1 MKRSMRTMFSPQEND
16 IYTSFIKKIKY
27 HMKTLKIFAM
37 MIMIFVSTGM
47 LCVAQHTEV
56 TIVVK
61 GITEAKGKI
70 MVAAGDKSKQSEMVY
85 DMVEVTSTDN
95 ITCTLK
101 NVPVGTC
108 DLFVFQDL
116 NDNYQ
121 LDMDENKIPVEPCYN
136 KEKVKIK
143 EEGTTIEV
151 KLLNVKEMM
160 GK

>member
-1 MKRSMRTMFSPQEND
+1 
-16 IYTSFIKKIKY
+16 
-27 HMKTLKIFAM
+27 MKTLKVFTM
-37 MIMIFVSTGM
+37 MIMILVSTSM
-47 LCVAQHTEV
+47 LCIAQHTDV
-56 TIVVK
+56 TVVVK

-70 MVAAGDKSKQSEMVY
+70 MIAAGDKSKQSGMAY
-85 DMVEVTSTDN
+85 DMVEVTSTND

-108 DLFVFQDL
+108 DLYVYQDL

-143 EEGTTIEV
+143 EDGTTIEV

>member
-1 MKRSMRTMFSPQEND
+1 MRM
-16 IYTSFIKKIKY
+16 
-27 HMKTLKIFAM
+27 LKIFA
-37 MIMIFVSTGM
+37 IMTVILVSVNM
-47 LCVAQHTEV
+47 LCVAQHTDV
-56 TIVVK
+56 TVVVK

-70 MVAAGDKSKQSEMVY
+70 MVAAGDKSKQSEMAY
-85 DMVEVTSTDN
+85 DMVEVTSTND
-95 ITCTLK
+95 ITCTLR

-108 DLFVFQDL
+108 DLYVYQDL

-143 EEGTTIEV
+143 EEGSTVEV